1 MCVANSLNL
10 KGCNMCGIVGYTG
23 SKRVSDI
30 LLGGLARLEYR
41 GYDSAGVALEVAGD
55 AGCALDVVREV
66 GKVASLSEKLGQHNA
81 SSTCG
86 IGHTRWATHGRPTV
100 ENAHPHVSC
109 DGRIAIVHNGI
120 IENFAELRE
129 ELGAR
134 GHTFRSETDT
144 EVFAHLVEEG
154 YAATH
159 DLMAAVR
166 DACAHVV
173 GAYGLAAV
181 CADEPGVIAVARKD
195 SPIVVGM
202 GQDGAYLASDIV
214 ALIDA
219 TRDVVVL
226 EDGQFA
232 KLTPKGIEYTD
243 AEGAVITPAVTHVDW
258 DVDMA
263 EKGGYPDFML
273 KEICEQ
279 PRVVRD
285 TLVGRLAPTGE
296 LDIDELGLSF
306 EELNLIDR
314 VYVIACGTSYHAGL
328 IAKNLIEGWARIPCE
343 VEAASEFR
351 YRNPIITPTTLV
363 VAVSQS
369 GETADTLAAIRDARI
384 KGGKVFG
391 ITNVVGS
398 PVARES
404 DGVIY
409 TKANKEIAVA
419 STKSFIGQIVSLSLL
434 SLLLAQ
440 AKGKLKTGQVKMLFH
455 ELGDT
460 AAQIQ
465 HILDTQGLAIHE
477 AALACKDA
485 ASALFVGRG
494 MGTAIS
500 YEGALKLKEVS
511 YLHAEAYA
519 AGEMKHGPIAL
530 IDPGFPVIAVA
541 TKSPTYDKVVSNLK
555 ECEARGATIIVL
567 ATEGDE
573 DIAKIADHI
582 ISIPPVRDCFSAITA
597 SVPLQLL
604 AREVALM
611 RGCNVDQPRNLAKSV
626 TVE

>member
-1 MCVANSLNL
+1 
-10 KGCNMCGIVGYTG
+10 MCGIVGYTG
-23 SKRVSDI
+23 SRQVGDI

-81 SSTCG
+81 FSTCG
-86 IGHTRWATHGRPTV
+86 IGHTRWATHGRPTA

-202 GQDGAYLASDIV
+202 GRDGAYLASDIV

-419 STKSFIGQIVSLSLL
+419 STKSFIGQNVSLSLL

-465 HILDTQGLAIHE
+465 HILDTQGPAIHE

-555 ECEARGATIIVL
+555 ECEARGATIIAL

-573 DIAKIADHI
+573 DIAKIAGHI

>member
-1 MCVANSLNL
+1 
-10 KGCNMCGIVGYTG
+10 MCGIVGYTG
-23 SKRVSDI
+23 SRQVGDI

-66 GKVASLSEKLGQHNA
+66 GKVARLSKKLGQHNA

-181 CADEPGVIAVARKD
+181 CADEPGAIAVARKD

-243 AEGAVITPAVTHVDW
+243 AGGAVITPAVAHVDW

-314 VYVIACGTSYHAGL
+314 VYVISCGTSYHAGL

-465 HILDTQGLAIHE
+465 HILDTQGPAIHE

-530 IDPGFPVIAVA
+530 IDSGFPLIAVA

-555 ECEARGATIIVL
+555 ECEARGATIIAL

-573 DIAKIADHI
+573 DIAKIAGHI